1 MMGEGCGKSS
11 KKAQKTK
18 LLTVTHAWYQSVPW
32 VSVPGLPP
40 ARLPCVLP
48 ALLGVV
54 ICRKRP
60 TLICY
65 KLPIQFTKDR
75 EPPAVVHTAPR
86 RSTV

>member
-1 MMGEGCGKSS
+1 MMGEELVVDS

-18 LLTVTHAWYQSVPW
+18 LLTVTHAWCQSVPW
-32 VSVPGLPP
+32 VSVICQMPIALS
-40 ARLPCVLP
+40 

-54 ICRKRP
+54 IGKKRP

-65 KLPIQFTKDR
+65 KLPIQFTKR
-75 EPPAVVHTAPR
+75 QRASAVVHTAPR